1 MAVTSGFF
9 NSVNGDRKYNAEQM
23 SAIFDGIIN
32 DGVFSNVGTAF
43 AVKAGTGNTVN
54 VGIGRAWFNSTW
66 IYNDAI
72 LPVKLDDSELVLDRI
87 DAIVFEVDHTN
98 EVRDGT
104 IKVVKGTPG
113 SDPKN
118 PEMTETE
125 YVHQH
130 PLVYILR
137 KAGSTEITQGNI
149 TNMIGTSSC
158 PYVTGILQVQSIDNI
173 VAQWQ
178 AQWIEW
184 FAYETADTE
193 AQARKIISEWT
204 QWYTNQTGRSESQ
217 MAQWMAQM
225 QSDFN
230 LWLESLKDAIGD
242 DAAATL
248 ASEVTELKNKFDTLM
263 RDKCIYDAIEDSSGR
278 SITDSD
284 GLAIEGKTVFGVEG
298 NPGTNTEVPID
309 NTRLISTYV
318 HTKTGTVHNFF
329 GRGENGRAKIT
340 DDFVS
345 GDTFAV
351 NGIAVPAYVGA
362 DAPDGDTIVN
372 GRWVTFIFDGSS
384 INFKSGGG
392 LTNSKLAM
400 ATASAADV
408 ISGKKFY
415 SGDKSIKTGTLIE
428 RGGSVAAQSYVLY
441 NSNVYLRFLQGAY
454 RINGGGTGVS
464 ETYYPLTSI
473 IQNIGLIHEVGVA
486 ALSAGNYVHVALLR
500 SGYTGFSG
508 AGDYWGL
515 YIRVLYS
522 NNGSAADSIS
532 IYALQSGPYLVVV
545 NDSVYTVNAYA
556 GQLLSTQGGNCFIMA
571 AALF

>member
-104 IKVVKGTPG
+104 IKVIKGTPG

-118 PEMTETE
+118 PEMTETD

-158 PYVTGILQVQSIDNI
+158 PYVTGILQVQNIDNI

-184 FAYETADTE
+184 FAYETAKTE
-193 AQARKIISEWT
+193 EEANAIIDDWT
-204 QWYTNQTGRSESQ
+204 QWYATHTSQNETQ

-230 LWLESLKDAIGD
+230 LWLQSLKDAIGD
-242 DAAATL
+242 DAAASL
-248 ASEVTELKNKFDTLM
+248 ASEIVELKSKFDTLM
-263 RDKCIYDAIEDSSGR
+263 HDQCIYDAIEDSSGQG
-278 SITDSD
+278 ITDSD
-284 GLAIEGKTVFGVEG
+284 GLPIEGKVVFGVDG
-298 NPGTNTEVPID
+298 NPGTNTDVPID
-309 NTRLISTYV
+309 NSRLISTYTHV
-318 HTKTGTVHNFF
+318 KSGTVHNFY
-329 GRGENGRAKIT
+329 GNGENGRARIT
-340 DDFVS
+340 DSFTE

-351 NGIAVPAYVGA
+351 NDVPVPAYVGA

-392 LTNSKLAM
+392 LSGGKLAL
-400 ATASAADV
+400 ATAQATDV
-408 ISGKKFY
+408 LSGKTFYAGDKVIKIGTLNPSLNTRMSPGVNHDNWASNLPTSKGRASSTINIYLSGNKLTISG
-415 SGDKSIKTGTLIE
+415 SITGWIE
-428 RGGSVAAQSYVLY
+428 GNNGWSGGS
-441 NSNVYLRFLQGAY
+441 
-454 RINGGGTGVS
+454 GTAS
-464 ETYYPLTSI
+464 
-473 IQNIGLIHEVGVA
+473 
-486 ALSAGNYVHVALLR
+486 
-500 SGYTGFSG
+500 FSQTFT
-508 AGDYWGL
+508 
-515 YIRVLYS
+515 
-522 NNGSAADSIS
+522 
-532 IYALQSGPYLVVV
+532 IY
-545 NDSVYTVNAYA
+545 
-556 GQLLSTQGGNCFIMA
+556 
-571 AALF
+571 

>member
-104 IKVVKGTPG
+104 IKVIKGTPG

-118 PEMTETE
+118 PEMTETD

-158 PYVTGILQVQSIDNI
+158 PYVTGILQVQNIDNI

-184 FAYETADTE
+184 FAYETAKTE
-193 AQARKIISEWT
+193 DEANAIIDDWT
-204 QWYTNQTGRSESQ
+204 QWYATHTSQ
-217 MAQWMAQM
+217 NETKMAQWMAQM

-230 LWLESLKDAIGD
+230 LWLQSLKDAIGD

-248 ASEVTELKNKFDTLM
+248 SAEVVELQNKFDTLM
-263 RDKCIYDAIEDSSGR
+263 REKSIYDDVLDSSGEM
-278 SITDSD
+278 IKDSD
-284 GLAIEGKTVFGVEG
+284 GLNITGKTVFE
-298 NPGTNTEVPID
+298 E
-309 NTRLISTYV
+309 
-318 HTKTGTVHNFF
+318 
-329 GRGENGRAKIT
+329 
-340 DDFVS
+340 
-345 GDTFAV
+345 
-351 NGIAVPAYVGA
+351 
-362 DAPDGDTIVN
+362 
-372 GRWVTFIFDGSS
+372 
-384 INFKSGGG
+384 KSGGSHSIEDLRSLIDLVYPVG
-392 LTNSKLAM
+392 SIYM
-400 ATASAADV
+400 SVVSASPEFLFGGTWERIEGRFLLGA
-408 ISGKKFY
+408 S
-415 SGDKSIKTGTLIE
+415 DKYE
-428 RGGSVAAQSYVLY
+428 AGSVGGEEKHKLTVDEMPSHKHKPADNGSFAS
-441 NSNVYLRFLQGAY
+441 
-454 RINGGGTGVS
+454 NGGG
-464 ETYYPLTSI
+464 P
-473 IQNIGLIHEVGVA
+473 
-486 ALSAGNYVHVALLR
+486 SAGF
-500 SGYTGFSG
+500 G
-508 AGDYWGL
+508 
-515 YIRVLYS
+515 
-522 NNGSAADSIS
+522 
-532 IYALQSGPYLVVV
+532 SGPYWYITASTNSVGGDQPHNNMPPYL
-545 NDSVYTVNAYA
+545 SVYMWKRI
-556 GQLLSTQGGNCFIMA
+556 G
-571 AALF
+571 